1 SALVL
6 AGTALLALPSLS
18 SGAAA
23 QEASTLTGLWLT
35 TDYPERSAEFG
46 EDIRIDLDLVN
57 RNLPPERVALSVEG
71 LPAGWEA
78 EIVGSGT
85 QVSAAMVGTD
95 KDLALAL
102 KLTPPEKAE
111 PGSYS
116 FEVVGASAN
125 RTMRLPMTLDL
136 AEPKPA
142 KLTFEPKLPNLRGTA
157 KSSFDFELNLKNES
171 LEDTVVN
178 LAAVAPSGFEV
189 AFTEGYGSQQI
200 TSLPVKA
207 GASKTIKAKV
217 SPPQNVKAGEYQVKV
232 GARSDF
238 AEVAADLMLEV
249 TGQPSVTLLGPN
261 GML

>member
-1 SALVL
+1 MRPGRTLLSALVL

-95 KDLALAL
+95 KDLALTL

-189 AFTEGYGSQQI
+189 SANT
-200 TSLPVKA
+200 
-207 GASKTIKAKV
+207 KT
-217 SPPQNVKAGEYQVKV
+217 PRPN
-232 GARSDF
+232 
-238 AEVAADLMLEV
+238 VAATSSMGRKEPKPRYGLAV
-249 TGQPSVTLLGPN
+249 TASAHN
-261 GML
+261 GDAGSR